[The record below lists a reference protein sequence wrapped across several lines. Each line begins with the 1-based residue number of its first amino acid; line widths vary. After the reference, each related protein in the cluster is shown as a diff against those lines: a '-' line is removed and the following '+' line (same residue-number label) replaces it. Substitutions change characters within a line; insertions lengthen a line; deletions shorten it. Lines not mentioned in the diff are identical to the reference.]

1 MSKKRL
7 MEMFLLLTQNLF
19 LQAIIN
25 IKKID
30 HVKVIFSESSVSQ
43 IYFELTSIKKKI
55 EVRIFKVLLYMCIF
69 NQYMIPDQ
77 MVLSEGS

>member
-7 MEMFLLLTQNLF
+7 MEMFLLLTQNLL

-30 HVKVIFSESSVSQ
+30 HVKVIFSES
-43 IYFELTSIKKKI
+43 
-55 EVRIFKVLLYMCIF
+55 EVCPKFIS
-69 NQYMIPDQ
+69 N
-77 MVLSEGS
+77 

>member
-7 MEMFLLLTQNLF
+7 KEMFLLHTQNLL

-43 IYFELTSIKKKI
+43 IYFELTSIKKNRSSNFQGFT
-55 EVRIFKVLLYMCIF
+55 VYVYFQSVY
-69 NQYMIPDQ
+69 D
-77 MVLSEGS
+77 S